1 MFVHLLLLLAMY
13 YNETIPAFKVSHAVN
28 CDPVCPVHRS
38 SCHERDNGGG
48 VGLQAC
54 LIVTL
59 VDACLR

>member
-1 MFVHLLLLLAMY
+1 MAMY
-13 YNETIPAFKVSHAVN
+13 YNETIPAFKESHAVN

-54 LIVTL
+54 LIVTV
-59 VDACLR
+59 VDACLRCK